1 MVLIARILLSSFQS
15 WLELPCCG
23 EDRLGVQVGHVSVG
37 WDLKLEMLAGTLP
50 GLRASLGQ
58 TLKL

>member
-1 MVLIARILLSSFQS
+1 M
-15 WLELPCCG
+15 
-23 EDRLGVQVGHVSVG
+23 GVQVGHVFVG

-50 GLRASLGQ
+50 GLRANLGQ